1 MKISVIPDDLVII
14 IDGESV
20 FFDAEH
26 YPAVPAEVHAYQWD
40 GTVGEIEYKERG
52 KLNASFTDEA
62 FLNDYKTAHADEKA
76 RVLAEQPAAALVAT
90 AAAAEAEE

>member
-1 MKISVIPDDLVII
+1 MKISIIPEDLVII
-14 IDGESV
+14 IDGEAV
-20 FFDAEH
+20 FFDAER

-76 RVLAEQPAAALVAT
+76 RVLAEQQ
-90 AAAAEAEE
+90 AAAEAAATEAEE